1 MRRKKAMSKKK
12 TKVYVKFFA
21 SRIKYGLMSIEEV
34 PEKYKEAVEAFMKT
48 DEYLMM

>member
-34 PEKYKEAVEAFMKT
+34 PEKYKEVVEEFMKT
-48 DEYLMM
+48 DEYYLM